1 MKVKEFVIIAILIMI
16 VAVAVFFIVYPIGPE
31 RIETTLT
38 KSPVRFV
45 LTSPAFKGGE
55 TIPKK
60 YTCDGVDVSPPL
72 SWSGFPAGTKSFVLI
87 VEDPDAPGGI
97 FTHWIAYNISSE
109 ITSLPEN
116 VEKVERLVNG
126 VLQGMNNFGK
136 IGYNGPCPPPGSK
149 HRYYFRI
156 YALDCYIDLP
166 PGATREEILKAI
178 EGHVIGE
185 AELLGYYKR

>member
-1 MKVKEFVIIAILIMI
+1 MKVKELIIIAILLAI
-16 VAVAVFFIVYPIGPE
+16 VAVAVFFIVYPTGLE
-31 RIETTLT
+31 HVETTPT
-38 KSPVRFV
+38 KSLTRFV
-45 LTSPAFKGGE
+45 IISPAFKSGE
-55 TIPKK
+55 TIPKR
-60 YTCDGVDVSPPL
+60 YTCDGIDISPPL

-97 FTHWIAYNISSE
+97 FTHWIVYNISSKV
-109 ITSLPEN
+109 TSLPEK
-116 VEKVERLVNG
+116 VEKVERLGNG
-126 VLQGMNNFGK
+126 ILQGLNSFGK

-185 AELLGYYKR
+185 AELLGYYER

>member
-1 MKVKEFVIIAILIMI
+1 MKAKEFIVIAILIVI
-16 VAVAVFFIVYPIGPE
+16 VAVAVFFILYPTGLE
-31 RIETTLT
+31 RVETTLT

-45 LTSPAFKGGE
+45 LTSSAFKGGE

-87 VEDPDAPGGI
+87 VEDPDAPGGV

-116 VEKVERLVNG
+116 VEKVERLGNG
-126 VLQGMNNFGK
+126 ILQGMNNFGR

-166 PGATREEILKAI
+166 PGATRDEILKVI
-178 EGHVIGE
+178 EGHVVGE

>member
-1 MKVKEFVIIAILIMI
+1 MKVKELIIIAILLAI
-16 VAVAVFFIVYPIGPE
+16 VAVAVFFIVYPTGLE
-31 RIETTLT
+31 HVETTLT
-38 KSPVRFV
+38 KSLARFV
-45 LTSPAFKGGE
+45 ITSPAFKSGE
-55 TIPKK
+55 IIPKR
-60 YTCDGVDVSPPL
+60 YTCDGIDVSPPL

-97 FTHWIAYNISSE
+97 FTHWIVYNISSK
-109 ITSLPEN
+109 ITSLPEK
-116 VEKVERLVNG
+116 VKRVERLGNG
-126 VLQGMNNFGK
+126 ILQGLNSFGK
-136 IGYNGPCPPPGSK
+136 IGYNGPCPPHGSK

-185 AELLGYYKR
+185 AELLGYYER